1 MVGNLITSTMI
12 AVLQVQPI
20 QMGHKVY
27 GLLHAMLG
35 ALTLHVLTGLYR
47 KAEGWQQLP
56 ELLER
61 IHTMKNH
68 KTIWCQKIQTTQ
80 TLKPPSLPQE
90 LRHAP
95 DQEHEL
101 RHSREIICLFLY
113 RMFYWVSL
121 EFPRRE
127 GRCSQGWNY
136 ASFSICHESF
146 GSITRRVFL
155 SLPESVLVFL
165 CGTAWLHLAD
175 FIICKK
181 ESRMPN
187 QVPNITQ
194 NH

>member
-1 MVGNLITSTMI
+1 MFWQVCIGKLRADSNSLSSWKEFTLWRTTKPFDARKYKPHRPWNLPLCHKSSGM
-12 AVLQVQPI
+12 LQTRS
-20 QMGHKVY
+20 MNWD
-27 GLLHAMLG
+27 
-35 ALTLHVLTGLYR
+35 T
-47 KAEGWQQLP
+47 
-56 ELLER
+56 
-61 IHTMKNH
+61 
-68 KTIWCQKIQTTQ
+68 
-80 TLKPPSLPQE
+80 
-90 LRHAP
+90 
-95 DQEHEL
+95 
-101 RHSREIICLFLY
+101 REIICLFLY